1 MTLLQANLYIS
12 RDKSALCTKKLSLK
26 ILFQVNLRL
35 RACLAICLK
44 YGKSQPK
51 CAYKARAY
59 KKKKC
64 ILQSALHHKYHD
76 YDLHQNCLIHDNY
89 LTERC

>member
-1 MTLLQANLYIS
+1 MTLLHANLYIF

-35 RACLAICLK
+35 RACLAMCFK

-51 CAYKARAY
+51 RAYKARAY
-59 KKKKC
+59 KIKKVYMRT
-64 ILQSALHHKYHD
+64 ILQDS
-76 YDLHQNCLIHDNY
+76 
-89 LTERC
+89 